1 MRKLVLSLLLSL
13 SCFSFSSAEEV
24 SKTCGVVFGA
34 AVWKDDQPSHALY
47 DRIKAGVDLYREG
60 AINCL
65 ILSGG
70 ASAYG
75 SHEADV
81 MKNIS
86 LDEEIPEEDLI
97 LDYEGVNTEATIRNL
112 PENIDHFVF
121 ISNDF
126 HLSRIAL
133 LATKLRVDSFE
144 TYASTYNEGRY
155 NREKWFRFREFG
167 GNIYTLFF
175 VW

>member
-1 MRKLVLSLLLSL
+1 MRKLLLSL
-13 SCFSFSSAEEV
+13 LITVSAISFAVAQDETQ
-24 SKTCGVVFGA
+24 TCGVVFGA

-47 DRIKAGVDLYREG
+47 DRIKAGIDLYDEG
-60 AINCL
+60 EINCL

-70 ASAYG
+70 ASTYG

-81 MKNIS
+81 MKNVAI
-86 LDEEIPEEDLI
+86 DEEIPEEDLI
-97 LDYEGVNTEATIRNL
+97 LDYEGINTEATIRNL
-112 PENIDHFVF
+112 PEDVDHFVF

-133 LATKLRVDSFE
+133 LATKLGVESFE
-144 TYASTYNEGRY
+144 TSAATYNEGRY

-167 GNIYTLFF
+167 GNLYTLFF